1 MTKLKISLPSV
12 VGIALLFT
20 ATACIAEDREYSVT
34 VKVLE
39 TKAISY
45 RPDGTRT
52 TTTCTSS
59 GPESLNCDSTTV
71 SAAQHTDLVSF
82 ADLSDGKLY
91 MLSCVLGTGRRFLS
105 GFGQGMAA
113 SAGAA
118 TVSGCAVSP
127 GLYRAR
133 WDKGRLKILHD
144 RNGKPVEVTFVI
156 LNSAPMPAQAPPPEA
171 TGSAPEKTLL
181 LLSSTPTGADIEI
194 DGIFAGQTPSSIPT
208 LTGEHSIRI
217 HKDGYEPWER
227 KIKTVGGE
235 VTVAADLKEKP
246 K

>member
-1 MTKLKISLPSV
+1 MALLAATTRMTKYKINVPSV
-12 VGIALLFT
+12 AGVLLLFAATAGIAG
-20 ATACIAEDREYSVT
+20 EREYSVA

-91 MLSCVLGTGRRFLS
+91 MLSCVLGAGRRFLS

-113 SAGAA
+113 NAGVA
-118 TVSGCAVSP
+118 TVSGCAVPP
-127 GLYRAR
+127 GMYKAR
-133 WDKGRLKILHD
+133 WEKGRLKILHD

-156 LNSAPMPAQAPPPEA
+156 LNSAPMPGQVLPPEA
-171 TGSAPEKTLL
+171 
-181 LLSSTPTGADIEI
+181 
-194 DGIFAGQTPSSIPT
+194 AGPHP
-208 LTGEHSIRI
+208 RI
-217 HKDGYEPWER
+217 HCFFFPRRRLGRRSKSMEFS
-227 KIKTVGGE
+227 
-235 VTVAADLKEKP
+235 
-246 K
+246 